1 MNYYYDVVVNF
12 QEKNYRFYEWNEN
25 DEIEIIKKIPIF
37 CVNTKTIKDII
48 NNQIEVNSSFLEQI
62 KNKTE
67 IKEKKLEYV
76 ALFTTKNASIV
87 LEFNK
92 VGLAITRSYLQVE
105 DECNILE
112 ILYTLPL
119 YKLEYKIKN
128 KIATI
133 NELRIEQEL
142 KKFLLIEIEE
152 LYKNKN
158 IKKMQFLYNEW
169 FKKDCNDINKI
180 YLDIKEKL
188 NHELTE
194 NEINIYNLIKLS
206 HNNA

>member
-37 CVNTKTIKDII
+37 YVNAKTIKDII

>member
-37 CVNTKTIKDII
+37 YVNAKTIKDII

-67 IKEKKLEYV
+67 AKEKKLEYV
-76 ALFTTKNASIV
+76 ALFITKNASIV

>member
-37 CVNTKTIKDII
+37 YVNAKTIKDII

-67 IKEKKLEYV
+67 AKEKKLEYV

>member
-37 CVNTKTIKDII
+37 YVNAKTIKDII

-67 IKEKKLEYV
+67 IKEKKQKYV

>member
-37 CVNTKTIKDII
+37 YVNAKTIKDII

-76 ALFTTKNASIV
+76 ALFITKNASIV

>member
-1 MNYYYDVVVNF
+1 MNYYYDIVVNF

-37 CVNTKTIKDII
+37 YVNAKTIKDII

>member
-1 MNYYYDVVVNF
+1 MNYYYDIVVNF

>member
-37 CVNTKTIKDII
+37 YVNAKTIKDII

-62 KNKTE
+62 KNKTK

-76 ALFTTKNASIV
+76 ALFITKNASIV

-133 NELRIEQEL
+133 NELKIKQEL
-142 KKFLLIEIEE
+142 KKFL
-152 LYKNKN
+152 
-158 IKKMQFLYNEW
+158 
-169 FKKDCNDINKI
+169 
-180 YLDIKEKL
+180 
-188 NHELTE
+188 
-194 NEINIYNLIKLS
+194 
-206 HNNA
+206 

>member
-37 CVNTKTIKDII
+37 YVNAKTIKDII

-92 VGLAITRSYLQVE
+92 VGLAINRSYLQVE

>member
-1 MNYYYDVVVNF
+1 MNYYYDIVVNF

-37 CVNTKTIKDII
+37 YVNAKTIKDII

-112 ILYTLPL
+112 ILYTLQL

>member
-1 MNYYYDVVVNF
+1 MNYYYDIVVNF

-37 CVNTKTIKDII
+37 YVNAKTIKDII

-128 KIATI
+128 KIEAI

>member
-37 CVNTKTIKDII
+37 YVNAKTIKDII

-67 IKEKKLEYV
+67 TKEKKLEYV